1 MILYSKDTDHI
12 VTLTLNMAERSVNVI
27 NHEIS
32 RAFVPVIELLQKEKA
47 RRSLRGVVITS
58 AKNSFLAGG
67 DLEYLYGAQDA
78 AEIFGLT
85 QRLKKIFRDIE
96 RPGVPVVAAMNGS
109 ALATGFELALA
120 CHHRILL
127 DDPKVRVGLP
137 EVQYGLIPGN
147 GGIIRLMWLLGI
159 EAAFPVLANGHRYS
173 PREAL
178 AARIVDE
185 LVDDE
190 RELIDRAKRWI
201 LDKTEGRRKWD
212 AKQSEIPGGTV
223 HDRSTALLLSRLTAR
238 ITKQYHRHF
247 PAPQAILNVLAEGS
261 AVNFD
266 AALEIESRYYT
277 EIVRSRE
284 AKNMIKTFW
293 FDFQEIR
300 RGAQRPAG
308 FGRFRPKK
316 VGIIGAGVM
325 GSGLAYGC
333 LLNGME
339 VVIKDVSKLVAERG
353 RDYVKRRLQEVSDA
367 GALTTEAATKLLGK
381 VQTTEDSRD
390 FETCDL
396 VIEAVF
402 ENANVKKKVTRE
414 AVEHLDRYSLFASNT
429 VSIPITE
436 LQQAALRPENYI
448 GLHFFYPV
456 EDNRVVEVVK
466 GKLTSDETVARAFDF
481 VRAMHKI
488 PVVTKDDWG
497 FYVARVQN
505 TYILEGITMLK
516 EGYAPALI
524 ENLGILAGMPKG
536 ALALADDTGLPLVK
550 RYEDL
555 ASDHYGSKYIAH
567 PAVTVLEQLLG
578 SKEPRPGR
586 RKKAGFYQYP
596 EDGERRL
603 WTELTTHFPTT
614 QPHYDRHALQERLL
628 FAQVLEALWCLQE
641 GVIHSVAEANLGS
654 VHGWGFPAFKGGV
667 IQYIIDY
674 GKAAFATRCAAL
686 KAAHGQRFTL
696 PARIFAT
703 ITEFVVETETEAV

>member
-12 VTLTLNMAERSVNVI
+12 VTLTLNMAGRSVNVI

-32 RAFVPVIELLQKEKA
+32 QAFVPVIELLQKEKA
-47 RRSLRGVVITS
+47 RRSLRGVIITS
-58 AKNSFLAGG
+58 GKNSFLAGG
-67 DLEYLYGAQDA
+67 DLEYLSQADDPQ
-78 AEIFGLT
+78 EIFELT

-96 RPGVPVVAAMNGS
+96 RPGVPVVAAINGT

-137 EVQYGLIPGN
+137 EVQYGLMPGN

-159 EAAFPVLANGHRYS
+159 EKAFPILASGHRYT

-178 AARIVDE
+178 EAGIVDE
-185 LVDDE
+185 LVTSE
-190 RELIDRAKRWI
+190 RAMLDRAKEWI
-201 LDKTEGRRKWD
+201 LSKPEGRRKWD
-212 AKQSEIPGGTV
+212 AATDGIPGGTV
-223 HDRSTALLLSRLTAR
+223 HDKATALLLSQLTAGVTR
-238 ITKQYHRHF
+238 RYHRHF
-247 PAPQAILNVLAEGS
+247 PAPQAILNTLAEGS

-266 AALEIESRYYT
+266 TALEIESRYYT
-277 EIVRSRE
+277 QIVCSRE

-293 FDFQEIR
+293 FDFKEIR
-300 RGAQRPAG
+300 GGAQRPAG
-308 FGRFRPKK
+308 FGRFRPKR

-325 GSGLAYGC
+325 GSGLAYSC
-333 LLNGME
+333 LLNGMK

-353 RDYVKRRLQEVSDA
+353 RDYVKRQLAARSESA
-367 GALTTEAATKLLGK
+367 ALTPDEAKKLLAN
-381 VQTTEDSRD
+381 VTTTEDSRD

-456 EDNRVVEVVK
+456 EENRVVEVVK
-466 GKLTSDETVARAFDF
+466 GRDTSDETVARAFDF

-488 PVVTKDDWG
+488 PIVAKDDWG

-536 ALALADDTGLPLVK
+536 ALALADDTGLELVQ

-555 ASDHYGSKYIAH
+555 AGEHYGSKYIEH
-567 PAVTVLEQLLG
+567 PAIEVLVKMAELQ
-578 SKEPRPGR
+578 RRGR
-586 RKKAGFYQYP
+586 RKRAGFYQYP
-596 EDGERRL
+596 EEGERRL
-603 WTELTTHFPTT
+603 WTALVEHFPTT
-614 QPHYDRHALQERLL
+614 HPEYDRKALQERLL
-628 FAQVLEALWCLQE
+628 FAQVLEAFWCLQE
-641 GVIHSVAEANLGS
+641 KVIKSVAEANLGS
-654 VHGWGFPAFKGGV
+654 VYGWGFPAFKGGV
-667 IQYIIDY
+667 IQYVADY
-674 GKAAFATRCAAL
+674 SAEAFFARCQTL
-686 KAAHGQRFTL
+686 KAAHGQRFTV
-696 PARIFAT
+696 PKIARRLFD
-703 ITEFVVETETEAV
+703 VELVEG

>member
-12 VTLTLNMAERSVNVI
+12 VTLTLNMAERNVNVI

-47 RRSLRGVVITS
+47 RRSLQGVIITS
-58 AKNSFLAGG
+58 GKNSFLAGG
-67 DLEYLYGAQDA
+67 DLEYLYGADDPH
-78 AEIFGLT
+78 EIFALT

-96 RPGVPVVAAMNGS
+96 RPGVPVVAAINGT

-127 DDPKVRVGLP
+127 DKPKVRVGLP
-137 EVQYGLIPGN
+137 EVQYGLMPGN

-159 EAAFPVLANGHRYS
+159 EQAFPILASGHRYS
-173 PREAL
+173 PREAFD
-178 AARIVDE
+178 AGIVDE
-185 LVDDE
+185 LVSSE
-190 RELIDRAKRWI
+190 REMLDRAKEWI
-201 LDKTEGRRKWD
+201 LANTEGRRKWD
-212 AKQSEIPGGTV
+212 TDRGRIPGGTAR
-223 HDRSTALLLSRLTAR
+223 DKATARLLSRLTAGV
-238 ITKQYHRHF
+238 TKRYHRHF
-247 PAPQAILNVLAEGS
+247 PAPQAILNTLAEGS
-261 AVNFD
+261 VVNFD
-266 AALEIESRYYT
+266 TALEIESRYYT
-277 EIVRSRE
+277 EIVCSPE

-293 FDFQEIR
+293 FDFQQVR
-300 RGAQRPAG
+300 RGARRPGG
-308 FGRFRPKK
+308 FGRFRPRR

-325 GSGLAYGC
+325 GSGLAYSC

-353 RDYVKRRLQEVSDA
+353 RDYVKRQLKVRTDS
-367 GALTTEAATKLLGK
+367 GALTIAEAETLVANI
-381 VQTTEDSRD
+381 QTTEDSQD

-456 EDNRVVEVVK
+456 EKNRVVEVVK
-466 GKLTSDETVARAFDF
+466 GNLTSQETVARAFDF

-488 PVVTKDDWG
+488 PIIAKDDWG

-536 ALALADDTGLPLVK
+536 ALALADDTGLELVQ

-555 ASDHYGSKYIAH
+555 AGAHYGSKYIEH
-567 PAVTVLEQLLG
+567 PATEVLAAMAAEG
-578 SKEPRPGR
+578 RRGR
-586 RKKAGFYQYP
+586 RKKAGFYQYA
-596 EDGERRL
+596 EEGERRL
-603 WTELTTHFPTT
+603 WTELTAHFPTT
-614 QPHYDRHALQERLL
+614 HPTYDRQALQERLL

-641 GVIHSVAEANLGS
+641 KVIQSVAEANLGS
-654 VHGWGFPAFKGGV
+654 VYGWGFPAFKGGV
-667 IQYIIDY
+667 IQYIVDY
-674 GKAAFATRCAAL
+674 GKDAFVARCAEL
-686 KAAHGQRFTL
+686 KAAHGQRFTV
-696 PARIFAT
+696 PKI
-703 ITEFVVETETEAV
+703 IHDVAVPLELKAGAVAV